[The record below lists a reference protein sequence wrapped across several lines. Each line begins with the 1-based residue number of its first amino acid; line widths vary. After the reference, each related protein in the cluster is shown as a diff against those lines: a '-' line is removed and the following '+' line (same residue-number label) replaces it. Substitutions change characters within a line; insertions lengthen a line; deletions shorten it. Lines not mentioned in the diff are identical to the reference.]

1 MLKIDL
7 WMNVVAAPACRVRW
21 TIQAHYNMFRISIQ
35 YVAGM
40 MLPYFVVAVLNALII
55 IQMAQYRRLRAGMS
69 ANVDTK
75 SDDSAQR

>member
-7 WMNVVAAPACRVRW
+7 WMNVVAAPSCLVPR
-21 TIQAHYNMFRISIQ
+21 TIQAFYNIFRISIQ

-40 MLPYFVVAVLNALII
+40 MLPYFVVAALNALII
-55 IQMAQYRRLRAGMS
+55 IHMAHYRRLRAGMS